1 MCEGLGGYLSG
12 SLAIQGDAI
21 HMLSDVASYLLA
33 ILALWAAEKR
43 PNKKYT
49 FGFSRAEPL
58 GALGTFVFIWC
69 EIALLITPMIFSLL
83 SNLSIFHR
91 GATLFL
97 MQAAGER
104 MRTLQFEIND
114 IAMMIGAVLSYVN
127 Q

>member
-33 ILALWAAEKR
+33 ILALWASEKR

-58 GALGTFVFIWC
+58 GALGTFVFIWYVTC
-69 EIALLITPMIFSLL
+69 LALYSSQGRIVGWNFS
-83 SNLSIFHR
+83 
-91 GATLFL
+91 
-97 MQAAGER
+97 
-104 MRTLQFEIND
+104 D
-114 IAMMIGAVLSYVN
+114 
-127 Q
+127 

>member
-33 ILALWAAEKR
+33 IIALWASGRR

-49 FGFSRAEPL
+49 FGFSRAEPI

-69 EIALLITPMIFSLL
+69 ENFPLLELL
-83 SNLSIFHR
+83 
-91 GATLFL
+91 GCLF
-97 MQAAGER
+97 APV
-104 MRTLQFEIND
+104 F
-114 IAMMIGAVLSYVN
+114 
-127 Q
+127 

>member
-1 MCEGLGGYLSG
+1 MSG

-69 EIALLITPMIFSLL
+69 EISLLITPMIFSLL
-83 SNLSIFHR
+83 AQPVNLSQGSNSISDASCWR
-91 GATLFL
+91 EDENSA
-97 MQAAGER
+97 
-104 MRTLQFEIND
+104 I
-114 IAMMIGAVLSYVN
+114 
-127 Q
+127 

>member
-69 EIALLITPMIFSLL
+69 EISLLIPFWR
-83 SNLSIFHR
+83 NLSIFHR